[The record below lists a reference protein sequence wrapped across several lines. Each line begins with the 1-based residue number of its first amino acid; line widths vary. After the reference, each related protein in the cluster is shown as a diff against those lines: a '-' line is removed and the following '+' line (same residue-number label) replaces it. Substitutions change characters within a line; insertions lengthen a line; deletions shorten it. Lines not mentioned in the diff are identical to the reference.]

1 MNFSN
6 LVFASINKGMHK
18 PVFKQFL
25 HEDKKEC
32 IKDKPIIN
40 DSRLDSVNISVA
52 ESCDSI
58 LDMSPNIW
66 KLESSKMIFYWVI

>member
-1 MNFSN
+1 MSFSN

-18 PVFKQFL
+18 TVFKQFMN
-25 HEDKKEC
+25 EEKKQNNNE
-32 IKDKPIIN
+32 KLPPMN

-58 LDMSPNIW
+58 LDMSPNI
-66 KLESSKMIFYWVI
+66 

>member
-1 MNFSN
+1 
-6 LVFASINKGMHK
+6 MHK

-25 HEDKKEC
+25 HEEKKEG

-58 LDMSPNIW
+58 LDMSPNI
-66 KLESSKMIFYWVI
+66 